1 MFVEFIKSMLGS
13 LGRPVL
19 DFMLD
24 NPSFVTGILVVW
36 LGVFIAGR
44 LQLRHIERK
53 SVELVLEMGQE
64 LIARKPHITAR
75 GLYKRIY
82 PRWCEAVHEW
92 AWFVPHRLD
101 LWPVPVKPE
110 TVQQKLPFS
119 PLWIA
124 EVLRQHGAR
133 LEENGTNTKTSQDK
147 TTLDS

>member
-1 MFVEFIKSMLGS
+1 MFLAFVRSMLGS

-19 DFMLD
+19 DFMIN
-24 NPSFVTGILVVW
+24 NPSLVTGVLTVW
-36 LGVFIAGR
+36 LGVFVAGR

-53 SVELVLEMGQE
+53 SVELVLEMGRE

-82 PRWCEAVHEW
+82 PRWSEAVREW

-101 LWPVPVKPE
+101 LWPVPARPE

-119 PLWIA
+119 AQWIA
-124 EVLRQHGAR
+124 EVLHQYGIP
-133 LEENGTNTKTSQDK
+133 LEKNGSNTKTG
-147 TTLDS
+147 